1 MSNIDILRKRIR
13 EQRNQEATSS
23 TADKKTTEQDIQRFF
38 EDSIGSFQPFDHHP
52 LTKRLQSDLPH
63 ADYAGLVRRIL
74 EANPV
79 QKLALEEF
87 IEIFELQDS
96 SIDAGRILFEL
107 SRARQFSRY
116 MPGRKIL
123 VAAFPKSASS
133 YLSNRLSV
141 GLGLPFAHLTT
152 TAFSPSNLG
161 ANGREQELC
170 ELTLCVRCLSGKG
183 FVAQHHM
190 KGTPYLLK
198 LLQQYDVQVILT
210 VRNVFDAI
218 VSADDMLCA
227 NPGWASAF
235 SQGSQKIPLNYAS
248 LKREDRLRILGN
260 TIGIWYLDF
269 YLSWLRLKAIG
280 SDHLLLSYE
289 EHLSKNTGN
298 KHMLYEILRDHL
310 QLDASKAECLQA
322 ALLSENFSHEKAR
335 FNQGIAGRGREIP
348 KTVRRYLIEHALFFK
363 DELTEPHRQIL
374 FGQTNG

>member
-1 MSNIDILRKRIR
+1 MSNIEILRKRIR
-13 EQRNQEATSS
+13 EQRNQEVTSS
-23 TADKKTTEQDIQRFF
+23 TVDQKTTEQDRQRFF
-38 EDSIGSFQPFDHHP
+38 EASISSFQPFNLNP
-52 LTKRLQSDLPH
+52 LAKRLKHDLSH
-63 ADYAGLVRRIL
+63 ADYADLIRRIL
-74 EANPV
+74 DANPV
-79 QKLALEEF
+79 QKLTLEEF
-87 IEIFELQDS
+87 IEVFELKDS
-96 SIDAGRILFEL
+96 NIDAGRILFEL

-133 YLSNRLSV
+133 YLANQLSF

-152 TAFSPSNLG
+152 TALNPSNLG
-161 ANGREQELC
+161 VNGREQELC
-170 ELTLCVRCLSGKG
+170 ELALCVRSLSGKG

-198 LLQQYDVQVILT
+198 LLQQYDVRVILT

-248 LKREDRLRILGN
+248 LKRENRLRILGN

-269 YLSWLRLKAIG
+269 YLSWLRLKNLG
-280 SDHLLLSYE
+280 SDHVLLSYE

-298 KHMLYEILRDHL
+298 KHMLYEVLRDYLRLDVSEAERL
-310 QLDASKAECLQA
+310 QT
-322 ALLSENFSHEKAR
+322 ALLSEDFSHEQAR
-335 FNQGIAGRGREIP
+335 FNQGIAGRGCDVPE
-348 KTVRRYLIEHALFFK
+348 TVRRHLIEHALFFK
-363 DELTEPHRQIL
+363 DELTAPHRQIL
-374 FGQTNG
+374 FGLVDG